1 MERRHFDE
9 IKTQSQITKPT
20 YAHQELIQLKTHP
33 LVLEKH
39 IYLILGAVFVLDMPD
54 TWHFSNTFACIS
66 QPCPFLKIKKKKNIY
81 IYIYILDTSGT
92 QEQEESNTL
101 LQNKK
106 NTHALNNNIASKN

>member
-39 IYLILGAVFVLDMPD
+39 IHFILGAIFVLD
-54 TWHFSNTFACIS
+54 
-66 QPCPFLKIKKKKNIY
+66 KR
-81 IYIYILDTSGT
+81 
-92 QEQEESNTL
+92 
-101 LQNKK
+101 
-106 NTHALNNNIASKN
+106 

>member
-39 IYLILGAVFVLDMPD
+39 IHFIILGAICVLDM
-54 TWHFSNTFACIS
+54 C
-66 QPCPFLKIKKKKNIY
+66 
-81 IYIYILDTSGT
+81 
-92 QEQEESNTL
+92 
-101 LQNKK
+101 
-106 NTHALNNNIASKN
+106 

>member
-39 IYLILGAVFVLDMPD
+39 IYLILGAVFVSDMPD
-54 TWHFSNTFACIS
+54 T
-66 QPCPFLKIKKKKNIY
+66 
-81 IYIYILDTSGT
+81 
-92 QEQEESNTL
+92 
-101 LQNKK
+101 
-106 NTHALNNNIASKN
+106 

>member
-39 IYLILGAVFVLDMPD
+39 IYLILGAVFVLD
-54 TWHFSNTFACIS
+54 TCQT
-66 QPCPFLKIKKKKNIY
+66 
-81 IYIYILDTSGT
+81 LDTSR
-92 QEQEESNTL
+92 TL
-101 LQNKK
+101 LH
-106 NTHALNNNIASKN
+106 TYPSCVLF

>member
-39 IYLILGAVFVLDMPD
+39 VHFILGAIFVLD
-54 TWHFSNTFACIS
+54 TR
-66 QPCPFLKIKKKKNIY
+66 Q
-81 IYIYILDTSGT
+81 ILDTS
-92 QEQEESNTL
+92 
-101 LQNKK
+101 
-106 NTHALNNNIASKN
+106 